1 MPKSDELEKQERT
14 LKEIT
19 IDLDTVVR
27 RLDSIITRI
36 DQNEIAVEI
45 LTQTVAK
52 LNANTHDDTSDDEI
66 RRPNLFPIE
75 NRRQQH
81 QTRRDNRFNDQ
92 RRAVHDQTKLPKP
105 KFTIPS
111 FQGKYDPDA
120 YFDWQKK
127 VNFMFEYY
135 RCPKE
140 DQVPILALEFT
151 DYAAIRWSQLVRT
164 RPQNGETT
172 IKSWE
177 EL

>member
-19 IDLDTVVR
+19 TDLDTVVR
-27 RLDSIITRI
+27 RLNSIITRI
-36 DQNEIAVEI
+36 DQNETVVES

-52 LNANTHDDTSDDEI
+52 LNANTHDEI

-81 QTRRDNRFNDQ
+81 QPRRDNRFNDQ
-92 RRAVHDQTKLPKP
+92 RLAVHDQTNLPKP
-105 KFTIPS
+105 KFTVSP

-120 YFDWQKK
+120 YFDWEDK

-135 RCPKE
+135 GCPKE

-151 DYAAIRWSQLVRT
+151 DYAAIWWSQLVQT
-164 RPQNGETT
+164 RCQTEKQRSTHEKNSE
-172 IKSWE
+172 
-177 EL
+177 